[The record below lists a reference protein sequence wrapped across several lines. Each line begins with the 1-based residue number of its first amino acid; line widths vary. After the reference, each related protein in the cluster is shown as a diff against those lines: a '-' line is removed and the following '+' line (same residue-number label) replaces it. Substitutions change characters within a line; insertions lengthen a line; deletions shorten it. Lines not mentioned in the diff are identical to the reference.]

1 MSTKWIS
8 KKDEDGSVKHIPI
21 KEKKPFGIPRDKA
34 MIDVEKLREMGKR
47 VRLIETNRNRKLYAP
62 YEAAIDE
69 NGNPIPE
76 TNTNEAEK
84 TKPETN
90 MNEVKETK
98 SEIKNMDNTT
108 KTLYELGFINDK
120 GKVRL
125 NKNILS
131 EYFPKSKYAYVHYAM
146 AIVQDGKLEFIA
158 MDISRTSAIRKIL
171 PTKLPNGM
179 YDIYYDKREE
189 QLKMERIGDSN
200 NEIKHLS
207 ETLNHNFFENY
218 PKDSINV
225 NLEGDQLKKF
235 IEMIKNMKEDNYYSS
250 GNIIFVKEAN
260 SDKVKIKLWNQYQ
273 PVDYQIETKVND
285 GISNPVKVEISA
297 YLLYNIL
304 RMLGKEKDINSI
316 SLDLKTKYPVQI
328 HTKQKIDDGES
339 SNAYVESYGVISP
352 IME

>member
-8 KKDEDGSVKHIPI
+8 KKDEDGNIKHIPI
-21 KEKKPFGIPRDKA
+21 KEKKAFGIPRDKA
-34 MIDVEKLREMGKR
+34 MIDVEKLRKMGKR
-47 VRLIETNRNRKLYAP
+47 ARLIETNRNRKLYAP

-120 GKVRL
+120 GKISL
-125 NKNILS
+125 NKYILS
-131 EYFPKSKYAYVHYAM
+131 EFLLKSESAYERDAVVN
-146 AIVQDGKLEFIA
+146 VQNGKLEFMA
-158 MDISRTSAIRKIL
+158 MNLWRNAAVKKIL
-171 PTKLPNGM
+171 PTKLPDGM
-179 YDIYYDKREE
+179 YEIYYDKEE
-189 QLKMERIGDSN
+189 NQIKMEKIDN
-200 NEIKHLS
+200 NDKIKNLDKIF
-207 ETLNHNFFENY
+207 NHYTNY
-218 PKDSINV
+218 SKEGINV

-235 IEMIKNMKEDNYYSS
+235 IETIKNIKENGYYGS
-250 GNIIFVKEAN
+250 GSVIFVKEAN
-260 SDKVKIKLWNQYQ
+260 SDKVKIKFWNNSQ

-297 YLLYNIL
+297 YLLYNTL
-304 RMLGKEKDINSI
+304 RMIGKEKDINSI
-316 SLDLKTKYPVQI
+316 SLDLKTDFAMRI

-339 SNAYVESYGVISP
+339 SNAYVESYGLVAP
-352 IME
+352 LRDA